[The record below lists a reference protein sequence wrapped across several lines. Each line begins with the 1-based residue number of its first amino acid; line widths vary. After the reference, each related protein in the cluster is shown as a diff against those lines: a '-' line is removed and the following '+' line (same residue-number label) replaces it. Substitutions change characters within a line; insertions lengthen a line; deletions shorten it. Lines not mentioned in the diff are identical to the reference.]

1 MVDQKIAVRINRFK
15 NTGGY
20 EIHSIKGAVTLTVDA
35 KNQVETLRVGD
46 EVSEEEIAY
55 LTKHYRTYSVT
66 IVSVKGD
73 L

>member
-35 KNQVETLRVGD
+35 QNQAETLRVGD